1 MSSDKPDGF
10 MMIGLHKLAAQNGDG
25 LIPELYALLTREA
38 RMQAENP
45 NVSVFPV
52 WEARS
57 PARAM
62 PFEPAERTPAGAGDN
77 VIAFPQRAA
86 RPHRRQ
92 GSA

>member
-1 MSSDKPDGF
+1 MNGDKPDGF
-10 MMIGLHKLAAQNGDG
+10 MMIGLHRLAAQNGDG

-38 RMQAENP
+38 RMQEERP
-45 NVSVFPV
+45 NVSIFPV

-62 PFEPAERTPAGAGDN
+62 PFEAAGQPPAVAGDN

-86 RPHRRQ
+86 PPHRRQ